1 MYLLDSL
8 LQEIMGCFL
17 SCCGGDEEDREQDGE
32 RTRLLS
38 ECGSQ
43 IQVPSG
49 FNEDLH
55 CKPPMSSSLP
65 RQNDESSKLTHILTD
80 FAEEIIDISVVEHED
95 TLEHQEVSER
105 LAHYTKMLGM
115 YGPKIVKKH
124 PVTQAVGLEDL
135 SMEVME
141 EQLEESQVSEEDR
154 TLICRVAKQAESL
167 VGSVRVEQNED
178 TQDMVVDLG
187 EDKTWE

>member
-17 SCCGGDEEDREQDGE
+17 SCCGGDEEDREQEGD

-55 CKPPMSSSLP
+55 CKPPISSSLP
-65 RQNDESSKLTHILTD
+65 RQNDESSKLTQILTD
-80 FAEEIIDISVVEHED
+80 FAEEIIDISDIYCDDE
-95 TLEHQEVSER
+95 L
-105 LAHYTKMLGM
+105 K
-115 YGPKIVKKH
+115 
-124 PVTQAVGLEDL
+124 L
-135 SMEVME
+135 SMEFDSNMQLFTTE
-141 EQLEESQVSEEDR
+141 EEEDQE
-154 TLICRVAKQAESL
+154 LAFSNIQRVPE
-167 VGSVRVEQNED
+167 G
-178 TQDMVVDLG
+178 
-187 EDKTWE
+187 KTP